1 MRRWVTKKYQINC
14 GKIAAR
20 YGISEIMAEVLVKR
34 GLFDWRDMD
43 DYLFPDM
50 DRLADA
56 CLMKDLEKAAG
67 ILAENIRQGK
77 KIFIVGDY
85 DVDGVMSTYILY
97 RGLEMLGARAG
108 YRLPHRVRDGY
119 GMRPYMA
126 EEAKEGGYDTII
138 TCDNGISAGD
148 AVARGK
154 ELGLTV
160 IVTDHHE
167 VPEDEDGEILPP
179 ADCVVNPK
187 QKGCPYPWKELCGG
201 GIAYRLM
208 AYMLERAGRS
218 GEARELLPFA
228 AIATVCDVVPL
239 LGENRILVKNGLD
252 LLEDCPN
259 LGLGALIRLQEF
271 GRPVGAGDLG
281 FRIGPCINA
290 AGRLENGELA
300 LELLLAGDEES
311 ARKRGEELLALNERR
326 KDYTADATRRAAEM
340 VESGGDD
347 RVLVL
352 FLEDCHESV
361 AGIVAGRI
369 REKYYRPV
377 LIVTKGAQGLK
388 GSARSI
394 PGYHMQ
400 REIERCQSLLTEFG
414 GHAMAAGFSLEEEN
428 FEAFRQMINE
438 HCTLGDRDMVETVNF
453 DREVPLG
460 QMTEGVVRE
469 LERLEPVGEGNPGG
483 VFACR
488 GIEIARVQFC
498 GRDGQIARLG
508 LRDGIRSYAGVDFH
522 WENRLKPAITVRY
535 GEGAWEALVQGKTP
549 GYQVDV
555 LYRPKINQRFGG
567 VDFEIVDCR

>member
-1 MRRWVTKKYQINC
+1 MRRWVTKKYQIDC

-20 YGISEIMAEVLVKR
+20 YGVSEIMAEVLVKR
-34 GLFDWRDMD
+34 GLFDWQDMD

-50 DRLADA
+50 NRLADA
-56 CLMKDLEKAAG
+56 CLMKDLVKAAG

-77 KIFIVGDY
+77 RILIVGDY
-85 DVDGVMSTYILY
+85 DVDGVISTYILH
-97 RGLEMLGARAG
+97 RGLEMLGANVG

-167 VPEDEDGEILPP
+167 VPKNDHGEVLPP

-187 QKGCPYPWKELCGG
+187 QRGCRYPWKELCGG
-201 GIAYRLM
+201 GIAYRLV
-208 AYMLERAGRS
+208 AHMLEGAGRAE
-218 GEARELLPFA
+218 EAKELLPFA

-252 LLEDCPN
+252 LLGDCPN
-259 LGLGALIRLQEF
+259 PGLQALIRLQDF
-271 GRPVGAGDLG
+271 HRPVGAGDLG

-290 AGRLENGELA
+290 AGRLADAELA
-300 LELLLAGDEES
+300 LELLLAGDEDL
-311 ARKRGEELLALNERR
+311 AQKRGQELLALNERR
-326 KDYTADATRRAAEM
+326 KDYTADAVRRAVEM
-340 VESGGDD
+340 VERDGDD
-347 RVLVL
+347 GVLAL
-352 FLEDCHESV
+352 LLEDCHESV

-377 LIVTKGAQGLK
+377 LIVTKGAKGLK

-400 REIERCQSLLTEFG
+400 REIEKCQSLLTEFG

-428 FEAFRQMINE
+428 FEAFRQLLNDN
-438 HCTLGDRDMVETVNF
+438 CALRDEDLVETMHF

-460 QMTEGVVRE
+460 QMTEQVVGE
-469 LERLEPVGEGNPGG
+469 LEGLEPVGEGNPGG

-488 GIEIARVQFC
+488 GIEIAGVQLC
-498 GRDGQIARLG
+498 GRDYQIARLR
-508 LRDGIRSYAGVDFH
+508 LRDGVRSYAGVDFH
-522 WENRLKPAITVRY
+522 CEDRLKPAVIDRY
-535 GEGAWEALVQGKTP
+535 GEASWEALVQGQST
-549 GYQVDV
+549 GCQVDV